1 MTQQQAAVLS
11 AICGVTLAPSMA
23 WTTVLT
29 SSCCTPAL
37 LMGLFGYG
45 AQSWL
50 SIWWPTGMHP
60 STQSLAETVYV
71 CVHVYVHLYVHS
83 QDYTP
88 DLAGCQ
94 VCPSFTTCL
103 WSASKRV

>member
-1 MTQQQAAVLS
+1 
-11 AICGVTLAPSMA
+11 
-23 WTTVLT
+23 
-29 SSCCTPAL
+29 
-37 LMGLFGYG
+37 
-45 AQSWL
+45 
-50 SIWWPTGMHP
+50 MHP

-103 WSASKRV
+103 WSASKQV